1 MVVAGSF
8 DVHGER
14 HFSTHKSPI
23 SGHESLFFG
32 HESLF
37 FGHESLFFGHESLF
51 FGHESPI
58 SGHESRLFDPRKSD
72 FRHCER
78 SVATVSR
85 RRKQTVL
92 VDFQGATLFQ
102 YDFFLTFCLVPKTH
116 VFGWSVGLARHVERS
131 ETSPPL
137 CGGNLHLRS
146 G

>member
-1 MVVAGSF
+1 MVAVRSF

-23 SGHESLFFG
+23 SAHESLFFG

-37 FGHESLFFGHESLF
+37 FGHESRFFGHESRF
-51 FGHESPI
+51 SVHESLF
-58 SGHESRLFDPRKSD
+58 STHESRLFDPRKSD

-85 RRKQTVL
+85 RSKQTVL

-116 VFGWSVGLARHVERS
+116 VFSLVGERS
-131 ETSPPL
+131 LCFVPPPNFRRGL
-137 CGGNLHLRS
+137 GG